1 MSKTKRPKRDGE
13 LDQYF
18 TRDDVARAC
27 VKMLPIQPG
36 ELVLEP
42 HAGGGAFTR
51 ALRAEHPEAIV
62 FANDKDFGQ
71 VGSWGVPPGHI
82 TRCDFLEMQS
92 DPVNYCYHWIVGNP
106 PYNEA
111 EAHIR
116 KALQLAPNVACL
128 LRAGFLAPANRAALR
143 AEFPLVEFHLLSPR
157 PSFSADNKTD
167 GSEYAL
173 HVWRQDWRRRHPNH
187 ERTFSV
193 IEWRRQ

>member
-92 DPVNYCYHWIVGNP
+92 DPDSYVYHWIVGNP
-106 PYNEA
+106 PYNGA
-111 EAHIR
+111 QAHVE
-116 KALQLAPNVACL
+116 KALELAPNVAFL
-128 LRAGFLAPANRAALR
+128 LRVGFLGTAKRKA
-143 AEFPLVEFHLLSPR
+143 FHLAHPVSKVYLLGER
-157 PSFSADNKTD
+157 PSFTGGGTD

-173 HVWRQDWRRRHPNH
+173 CVWDAFHDPSKPA
-187 ERTFSV
+187 TFDT
-193 IEWRRQ
+193 IWWK